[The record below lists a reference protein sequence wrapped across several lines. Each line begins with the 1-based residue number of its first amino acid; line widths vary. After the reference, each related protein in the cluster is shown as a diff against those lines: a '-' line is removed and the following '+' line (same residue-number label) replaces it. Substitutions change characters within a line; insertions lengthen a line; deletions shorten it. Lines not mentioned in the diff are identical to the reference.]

1 MSKEFEPIQN
11 MVGHWEFEDD
21 FSDHSPHS
29 HPVVNH
35 NVELTGDGAVFNGR
49 DSYLEIPNCDDLRF
63 GTTPFTIAARIY
75 TEKYL
80 DDVIAVD
87 DISFKVKSGEIFG
100 FLGPNGAGKTTTI
113 NMLIG
118 LIKPTSGTAVING
131 YDVNDALSHIKELI
145 GVCPQE
151 STIFKSLTGK
161 ENIELFGKLHLM
173 KKSEIDERIDELLKV
188 LDLAKAIKRKSKGY
202 SGGMMSQL
210 NIIIALIHDPSIA
223 FLDEPTVGMDPR
235 ARRATWEFIRSLK
248 KTNKTV
254 FLTTHYIEEAEKLCD
269 RVAIIDYGK
278 IIEIGNPKE
287 LIQKYSVINLEEVFM
302 QITGRRIMEG
312 M

>member
-1 MSKEFEPIQN
+1 MSEIKMKSYKKPENIINPDSEFSIEVKN
-11 MVGHWEFEDD
+11 
-21 FSDHSPHS
+21 
-29 HPVVNH
+29 
-35 NVELTGDGAVFNGR
+35 LRKVFKGK
-49 DSYLEIPNCDDLRF
+49 
-63 GTTPFTIAARIY
+63 
-75 TEKYL
+75 KYV

-87 DISFKVKSGEIFG
+87 DISFKVKSGELFG

-113 NMLIG
+113 NILIG
-118 LIKPTSGTAVING
+118 LLKATSGTAVING

-151 STIFKSLTGK
+151 PAIFKMLTGK

-173 KKSEIDERIDELLKV
+173 KKSEIDDRIDNLIKI
-188 LDLAKAIKRKSKGY
+188 LDLSKAIKRKSKGY
-202 SGGMMSQL
+202 SGGMMRQL
-210 NIIIALIHDPSIA
+210 NMIISLIHDPIIA

-235 ARRATWEFIRSLK
+235 VRRKTWEFIRSLK

-278 IIEIGNPKE
+278 LIEIGNPQE
-287 LIQKYSVINLEEVFM
+287 LVQKYEVNNLEEVFM
-302 QITGRRIMEG
+302 EITGRRIMEG

>member
-1 MSKEFEPIQN
+1 MSETKIKSYKKPENIINPDSEISIEVKN
-11 MVGHWEFEDD
+11 
-21 FSDHSPHS
+21 
-29 HPVVNH
+29 
-35 NVELTGDGAVFNGR
+35 LRKVFRGK
-49 DSYLEIPNCDDLRF
+49 
-63 GTTPFTIAARIY
+63 
-75 TEKYL
+75 KYV

-87 DISFKVKSGEIFG
+87 DISFKVKSGELFG

-113 NMLIG
+113 NILIG
-118 LIKPTSGTAVING
+118 LLKATSGTAIING
-131 YDVNDALSHIKELI
+131 YDVNDALSHIKDLI

-151 STIFKSLTGK
+151 PAVFKMLTGK

-173 KKSEIDERIDELLKV
+173 KKSEIDDRIDKLIKI
-188 LDLAKAIKRKSKGY
+188 LDLSKAIKRKSKGY
-202 SGGMMSQL
+202 SGGMLRQL
-210 NIIIALIHDPSIA
+210 NMIISLIHDPIIA

-235 ARRATWEFIRSLK
+235 VRRKTWEFIRSLK

-278 IIEIGNPKE
+278 IIEIGNPQE
-287 LIQKYSVINLEEVFM
+287 LVQKYKVNNLEEVFM
-302 QITGRRIMEG
+302 EITGRRIMEG